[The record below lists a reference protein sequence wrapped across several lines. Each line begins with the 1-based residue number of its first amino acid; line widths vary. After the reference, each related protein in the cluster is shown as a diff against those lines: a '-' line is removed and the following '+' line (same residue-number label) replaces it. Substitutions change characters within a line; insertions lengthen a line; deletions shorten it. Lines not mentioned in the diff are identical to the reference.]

1 MFFLAIAV
9 AFPLLLLGLMLG
21 MEKVERRTLS
31 PRSRRLDSDAE
42 PAASGR
48 DTAAAG
54 ESAVTGPAPARLGRQ
69 RGPWVASHSR
79 RVRTEPSAS
88 AIIRL
93 DPGGGT
99 APGGGSAVDRA
110 GSSPSAARRT

>member
-21 MEKVERRTLS
+21 MEKVERRTLP
-31 PRSRRLDSDAE
+31 PRSRRLDADAD

-48 DTAAAG
+48 ETPAAG
-54 ESAVTGPAPARLGRQ
+54 ESAVTGPAPARLGGQ
-69 RGPWVASHSR
+69 RGPWVASHPR

-93 DPGGGT
+93 DSGSGA

-110 GSSPSAARRT
+110 GSGPSTARRT